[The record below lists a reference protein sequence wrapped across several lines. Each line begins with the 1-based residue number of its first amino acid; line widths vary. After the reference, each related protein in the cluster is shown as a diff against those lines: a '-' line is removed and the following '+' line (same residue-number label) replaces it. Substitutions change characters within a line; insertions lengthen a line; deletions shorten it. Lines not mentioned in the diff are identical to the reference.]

1 MTDLRTAAQQ
11 ALDYWESASFGDA
24 VMVEKMDALRAALA
38 EPVQQAEPAQEPVA
52 WATEIIDALQ
62 AQYNTEMIKENDSGD
77 ALIRLDDAIA
87 AVEDAEK
94 HYTAPPQRKPLTDE
108 EILSVLRL
116 APLEPSLWPH
126 LKDEAVVGDVQR
138 AVLAIARAVEQAHEI
153 KE

>member
-1 MTDLRTAAQQ
+1 MTPKQQAAMQQ
-11 ALDYWESASFGDA
+11 ALEALEKTGIEGTWELHEAA
-24 VMVEKMDALRAALA
+24 ITALREVLA
-38 EPVQQAEPAQEPVA
+38 EPQEPVA

-62 AQYNTEMIKENDSGD
+62 AHYDTEMIKEHDSGD

-108 EILSVLRL
+108 EIADVYLEWDA
-116 APLEPSLWPH
+116 APGRSMA
-126 LKDEAVVGDVQR
+126 DF
-138 AVLAIARAVEQAHEI
+138 ARAIEVAHGI